1 VSDES
6 ISPRGADRLARAARA
21 AQALSETLWEALH
34 EELADPG
41 ALRVVEL
48 SQRLADVSATVALLA
63 RTDAGSPAAPEGPLS
78 PASPAEPA
86 APRAP
91 AARAVHEEAPP
102 PPPPESPMSQAS
114 SAQRESP
121 SSMAVLVDELAPRET
136 PEIPLRESSE
146 IPLRE
151 APEIP
156 LRESSEIPLRE
167 APEIPLRDSSEI
179 PLREAPEIPLRE
191 SSEIPLR
198 EAPEIA
204 IRDERSE
211 HAPSEWIVSIDRLLE
226 RYARD
231 GAPFAVL
238 LVELADVERLR
249 HAELPGE
256 VSRLT
261 GLVEAALSGELR
273 PADSLTRESP
283 GRYWLLAPETDSSG
297 ARALVERLASA
308 VRSAASHR
316 GAPLELAIGIAVCP
330 RDGSRAGALAAQAEI
345 GLYAA
350 RASGRP
356 VA

>member
-1 VSDES
+1 VSEKS
-6 ISPRGADRLARAARA
+6 MNPRSAERLARAARA

-34 EELADPG
+34 EELSGPMRP
-41 ALRVVEL
+41 RVGEL

-63 RTDAGSPAAPEGPLS
+63 RVDASSPSVPEVPAPGVATPPPQS
-78 PASPAEPA
+78 
-86 APRAP
+86 P
-91 AARAVHEEAPP
+91 AARAIHQAPP
-102 PPPPESPMSQAS
+102 PPP
-114 SAQRESP
+114 RESP
-121 SSMAVLVDELAPRET
+121 ISRESSSMAVLVDELAPRE
-136 PEIPLRESSE
+136 
-146 IPLRE
+146 
-151 APEIP
+151 APE
-156 LRESSEIPLRE
+156 L
-167 APEIPLRDSSEI
+167 
-179 PLREAPEIPLRE
+179 
-191 SSEIPLR
+191 PLR

-204 IRDERSE
+204 IRDERGE

-283 GRYWLLAPETDSSG
+283 GRYWLLAPETDSGG

-308 VRSAASHR
+308 VRGAASHR

-330 RDGSRAGALAAQAEI
+330 VDGGEAPALAAHAEI